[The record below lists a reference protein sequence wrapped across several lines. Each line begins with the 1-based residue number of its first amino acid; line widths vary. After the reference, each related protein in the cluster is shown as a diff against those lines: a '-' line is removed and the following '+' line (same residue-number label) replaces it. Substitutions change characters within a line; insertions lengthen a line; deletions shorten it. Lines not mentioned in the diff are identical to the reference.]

1 MAWPVSA
8 DAGMRSDAASHQS
21 AVPKVTFS
29 GARIA
34 IGTASAQHGPMREF
48 LRNLLQPLNLA
59 GFFTIAGVALS
70 LRFTAR
76 EVTLLATLCLVA
88 FAVFFTVFG
97 ATAEHHKRARS
108 GLLALMA
115 GAALIQI
122 SLAPDLGTAQILLVI
137 WVACAFSTWRLGVAI
152 FATLLID
159 AVFYLLV
166 RDVGFNSPLTMVMIN
181 IGFQALAALCVYYAV
196 SAESSRDQLALV
208 NADLLATRALLADSA
223 RDAERVRVAREL
235 HDVAGHKLTAMKL
248 NLRALAADPL
258 FAGRSEVVIAQQ
270 LSSEL
275 LEDIRNVVQA
285 LRDSRGL
292 DMQTALRA
300 LAAPMPRP
308 ILMLEIAEQVHVAD
322 PRIAET
328 ILRIVQEA
336 MTNAARHAD
345 ADTLSVSL
353 RHAQGRI
360 LLDIEDD
367 GRVRGSLREGNGL
380 AGMRERIVAADGS
393 LRISRSGRGGM
404 RLQVELPA

>member
-1 MAWPVSA
+1 
-8 DAGMRSDAASHQS
+8 
-21 AVPKVTFS
+21 
-29 GARIA
+29 
-34 IGTASAQHGPMREF
+34 MREF

-59 GFFTIAGVALS
+59 GFFTIAAVALS
-70 LRFTAR
+70 LRFTER
-76 EVTLLATLCLVA
+76 EVTPLATLCLVA

-97 ATAEHHKRARS
+97 ATAGHRKRIHS
-108 GLLALMA
+108 VLLALMA

-122 SLAPDLGTAQILLVI
+122 SLVPNLGTAQILLVI
-137 WVACAFSTWRLGVAI
+137 WVACAFSTWRLGVSI
-152 FATLLID
+152 FAALLVD
-159 AVFYLLV
+159 AIFYLLV
-166 RDVGFNSPLTMVMIN
+166 RDAGFNSPLTMVMIN

-208 NADLLATRALLADSA
+208 NADLLATRVLLADSA

-258 FAGRSEVVIAQQ
+258 LAARSEVVIAQQ

-308 ILMLEIAEQVHVAD
+308 LLVLDIADQAHVAD
-322 PRIAET
+322 PLIAET

-367 GRVRGSLREGNGL
+367 GRMRGSLREGNGL
-380 AGMRERIVAADGS
+380 AGMRERVAAADGS
-393 LRISRSGRGGM
+393 LRVSRSGRGSM
-404 RLQVELPA
+404 RLQVELPS